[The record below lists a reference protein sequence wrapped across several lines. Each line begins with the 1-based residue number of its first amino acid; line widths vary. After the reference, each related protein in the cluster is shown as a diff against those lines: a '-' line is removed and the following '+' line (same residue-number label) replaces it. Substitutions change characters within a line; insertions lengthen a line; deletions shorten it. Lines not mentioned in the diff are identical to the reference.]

1 MPAKVALKITEGKLK
16 GKDFSFNERTSCI
29 FGRSDDC
36 KVTETQLPED
46 DPFVSR
52 HHCMLDINPPEAT
65 IRDFGSLNGTY
76 LNDVKIGQRARG
88 SAPEDA
94 QKEKFPEHD
103 IKNGD
108 RIKIGD
114 SVFSVTIHNPCHCA
128 RCQKEIP
135 EELSAKAERKPGLF
149 QCDECFRK
157 TEKSPGMI
165 PMKKRMTCKM
175 CGKDVTPEIGY
186 TRVGDY
192 VCKSCLNEPMKF
204 IEMLLDLAKSG
215 NRDLIAIDGYRV
227 LRILGQGG
235 MGIVYLAEKK
245 KTGEKI
251 ALKVMIPKIAT
262 DDKAKSDFLRE
273 TENTKALRH
282 KNIVQLYD
290 NGYSNATFFMTLD
303 YCNGGS
309 VDKLMLD
316 KGGALS
322 VDEASRIILD
332 VLDGLEY
339 AHYAEIPHVKLSNG
353 EYGKGRGLIHRDISP
368 HNIFLMNSNG
378 SSCAKLGDFGL
389 AKAFDLAGLSG
400 RTRTGTAAGKPFY
413 MPRQQVLNYKFSKP
427 EVDVWAVAASFY
439 KMLTNDFPRNF
450 PKDQDVW
457 QTVLQNRPIPIRD
470 RNKSIPK
477 KLAEVIDEALIDN
490 PEIKIKTAAELKKRI
505 QAAM

>member
-1 MPAKVALKITEGKLK
+1 
-16 GKDFSFNERTSCI
+16 
-29 FGRSDDC
+29 
-36 KVTETQLPED
+36 
-46 DPFVSR
+46 
-52 HHCMLDINPPEAT
+52 
-65 IRDFGSLNGTY
+65 
-76 LNDVKIGQRARG
+76 
-88 SAPEDA
+88 
-94 QKEKFPEHD
+94 
-103 IKNGD
+103 
-108 RIKIGD
+108 
-114 SVFSVTIHNPCHCA
+114 
-128 RCQKEIP
+128 
-135 EELSAKAERKPGLF
+135 
-149 QCDECFRK
+149 
-157 TEKSPGMI
+157 
-165 PMKKRMTCKM
+165 
-175 CGKDVTPEIGY
+175 
-186 TRVGDY
+186 
-192 VCKSCLNEPMKF
+192 
-204 IEMLLDLAKSG
+204 MLLDLAKSG
-215 NRDLIAIDGYRV
+215 NRDLLAIDGYRV

-235 MGIVYLAEKK
+235 MGIVYLAEKE

-262 DDKAKSDFLRE
+262 DEKAKADFLRE

-309 VDKLMLD
+309 VDKLMFD

-322 VDEASRIILD
+322 IDEACRITLD

-353 EYGKGRGLIHRDISP
+353 EYGKGRGLVHRDISP

-378 SSCAKLGDFGL
+378 TSCAKLGDFGL

-457 QTVLQNRPIPIRD
+457 QTVLQNRPVPIRD

-477 KLAEVIDEALIDN
+477 KLADVIDEALIDN
-490 PEIKIKTAAELKKRI
+490 PEIKIKTAAELKERI
-505 QAAM
+505 RLAM